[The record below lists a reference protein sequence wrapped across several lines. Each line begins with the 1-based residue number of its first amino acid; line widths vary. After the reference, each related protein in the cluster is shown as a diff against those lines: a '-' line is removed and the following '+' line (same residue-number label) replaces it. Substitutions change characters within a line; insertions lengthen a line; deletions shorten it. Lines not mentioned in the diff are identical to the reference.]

1 MFRKFPFLTLL
12 ILAVFGLIACNTAPE
27 PTAVPPTAAP
37 AIEPAPEQRPTP
49 TTSSAAQESETAET
63 TAESYPAPATESQTV
78 VESYPAPELA
88 ADVPATDSYPAPV
101 ADSASAPRTFT
112 IDAEQS
118 SASYIVAETFL
129 ENAASQLNIPSGLV
143 DTIGTTQV
151 MEGEFVLDLSQEN
164 PITSSSFQVDISTL
178 SSGQNMRD
186 NRIKRDWLES
196 GTYPLATFVATAVE
210 NFPANYVEGT
220 EATFLLLGDLTIR
233 DITIP
238 ATFEVTATLADGTI
252 TGTAVAPLT
261 MTDFG
266 FEPPAML
273 GLFTVADDF
282 RVEITFTATE

>member
-101 ADSASAPRTFT
+101 ADSASAPRT
-112 IDAEQS
+112 
-118 SASYIVAETFL
+118 SYIVAETFL

-151 MEGEFVLDLSQEN
+151 IEGEFVLDLSQEN

>member
-1 MFRKFPFLTLL
+1 MFRKIPFFALL
-12 ILAVFGLIACNTAPE
+12 ILIIFGLIACNTAPV

-49 TTSSAAQESETAET
+49 TTSSAGAT
-63 TAESYPAPATESQTV
+63 TAESYPAPATNLQTV

-88 ADVPATDSYPAPV
+88 AADVPATESYPAPA
-101 ADSASAPRTFT
+101 ADTSPSTATPRTFT
-112 IDAEQS
+112 IVAEES

-129 ENAASQLNIPSGLV
+129 ENAATQLNIPAGLA

-151 MEGEFVLDLSQEN
+151 IEGEFVLDLSQEN

-196 GTYPLATFVATAVE
+196 ATYPLATFVATAVE
-210 NFPANYVEGT
+210 NFPTNYVEGT
-220 EATFLLLGDLTIR
+220 EANFLLLGDLTIR
-233 DITIP
+233 NITIP

-266 FEPPAML
+266 FQPPAML

-282 RVEITFTATE
+282 RVEITFTAAE